1 MNKPKLN
8 ITIPEEVL
16 QALRNQA
23 KKENRNVSNMV
34 TVLIQRGLKKTK
46 AD

>member
-1 MNKPKLN
+1 MKKNLH

-16 QALRNQA
+16 ESVKKLAEKEHRNL
-23 KKENRNVSNMV
+23 SNMT
-34 TVLIQRGLKKTK
+34 TVLVRRGLEKTK